1 MVSFRC
7 ITVVKNALENLGFQ
21 DIQVNLGE
29 VSLKEKIPDAQL
41 SQIRSILLRSGF
53 ELLEDKKNI
62 LLQQIKTHII
72 QLVYYSDEPLVQNLS
87 VYLSD
92 KLQYDYTYMSNL
104 FSDRLGITIEKFFIC
119 HKIERVKELLTY
131 GELSLTDIA
140 FKMHYSSVA
149 HLSSQFK
156 KVAGMTPS
164 DFKQRKG
171 VKRDLIE
178 NVGDSRRSEI
188 P

>member
-7 ITVVKNALENLGFQ
+7 ITVVKDALEKLGLQ

-29 VSLKEKIPDAQL
+29 VSLQEKLPDAQL
-41 SQIRSILLRSGF
+41 SQIRSILLQSGF
-53 ELLEDKKNI
+53 ELIEDKKNI
-62 LLQQIKTHII
+62 LIEQIKTHII

-92 KLQYDYTYMSNL
+92 KLHHDYTYMSNL
-104 FSDRLGITIEKFFIC
+104 FSDRLGTTIEKFFIC

-164 DFKQRKG
+164 DFKQLKG
-171 VKRDLIE
+171 DRRNLLE
-178 NVGDSRRSEI
+178 NLCK
-188 P
+188 

>member
-7 ITVVKNALENLGFQ
+7 ITAVRNVLEKIGLQ
-21 DIQVNLGE
+21 DIEVNLGE
-29 VSLKEKIPDAQL
+29 VSLKENIPDAQFG
-41 SQIRSILLRSGF
+41 QIRSVLLGSGF
-53 ELLEDKKNI
+53 DLLEDKKNVLI
-62 LLQQIKTHII
+62 QQIKTHII
-72 QLVYYSDEPLVQNLS
+72 QLVYYSDEPLAKNLS

-92 KLQYDYTYMSNL
+92 KLHHDYTYMSNL
-104 FSDRLGITIEKFFIC
+104 FSAGLGITIEKFFIC

-131 GELSLTDIA
+131 AELSLTDIA

-171 VKRDLIE
+171 DKRDLLE
-178 NVGDSRRSEI
+178 NLCQ
-188 P
+188 

>member
-7 ITVVKNALENLGFQ
+7 ITVVKDALEQLGLQ

-29 VSLKEKIPDAQL
+29 VSLKEKISDAQL
-41 SQIRSILLRSGF
+41 SQIRSILLLSGF

-72 QLVYYSDEPLVQNLS
+72 QLIYYSDEPLVQNLS

-92 KLQYDYTYMSNL
+92 ELHYDYTYMSNL
-104 FSDRLGITIEKFFIC
+104 FSDRLGITIEKFFIR

-140 FKMHYSSVA
+140 LKMHYSSVA

-171 VKRDLIE
+171 DKRDLLE
-178 NVGDSRRSEI
+178 NLCR
-188 P
+188 

>member
-7 ITVVKNALENLGFQ
+7 IIAVKDALEKIGLQ
-21 DIQVNLGE
+21 DMEVNLGE
-29 VSLKEKIPDAQL
+29 VSLKENIPDAQL
-41 SQIRSILLRSGF
+41 NQIRAVLLRSGF
-53 ELLEDKKNI
+53 DLLEDKKNI

-72 QLVYYSDEPLVQNLS
+72 QLVYYSDEPLVRNLS

-92 KLQYDYTYMSNL
+92 KLYHDYTYMSNL
-104 FSDRLGITIEKFFIC
+104 FSARLGTTIEKFFIC

-131 GELSLTDIA
+131 AELSLTDIA

-156 KVAGMTPS
+156 KVVGMTPS

-171 VKRDLIE
+171 DKRDLLE
-178 NVGDSRRSEI
+178 NLCK
-188 P
+188 